1 MTAGT
6 KAVEAML
13 RFSYYARGP
22 VLWDWLHK
30 SRSIV
35 LMYHGITSRSAYS
48 GVENYYGFNLPVS
61 ELERQLEYLKKR
73 CNPVSL
79 QDLLAGRGLSRSRT
93 NVVVTFDDGY
103 GNNYGNAF
111 PLLSRYEIPAV
122 FALTTGFIA
131 DSTPLWNDVI
141 EHLVQNCSRSEVNM
155 RWDSESRDFELR
167 GFEGRLALYNWLMA
181 LAVRIPQERRDD
193 LLEYVARELGSADSE
208 TQIRAREDYRPM
220 TTDQIALMSRS
231 GLIEFASHSVHHYLL
246 SKLAPEKRTFELT
259 ESKRAI
265 EQWSGAPCTT
275 FCVPGGAYDDD
286 VLERARGAGYTSVL
300 TSDVGRVRPGAP
312 TMNRNGIFN
321 GRGIHWYADLVHGPV
336 HTVVARARRTRA
348 RIRSRLRSGAVA

>member
-1 MTAGT
+1 
-6 KAVEAML
+6 ML
-13 RFSYYARGP
+13 RFSYYTRAP

-30 SRSIV
+30 SRSVV

-48 GVENYYGFNLPVS
+48 GVENYHGFNLPVG
-61 ELERQLEYLKKR
+61 ELERQLEYLRKR
-73 CNPVSL
+73 CNPISL

-111 PLLSRYEIPAV
+111 PLLSRFEVPAV

-131 DSTPLWNDVI
+131 DSQPLWNDVI
-141 EHLVQNCSRSEVNM
+141 EHVVQNCSRSEVCM
-155 RWDSESRDFELR
+155 RWDGETRDFVLR

-181 LAVRIPQERRDD
+181 LAVRIPQERRDE
-193 LLEYVARELGSADSE
+193 LLEHVALELGTPACMAE
-208 TQIRAREDYRPM
+208 ILAREDYRPM
-220 TTDQIALMSRS
+220 TPDQIRSMSSS

-246 SKLAPEKRTFELT
+246 SKLAPAKRSFELS
-259 ESKRAI
+259 ESKRMI
-265 EQWSGAPCTT
+265 EAWSGSPCTT

-286 VLERARGAGYTSVL
+286 VLERARGAGYVSVL
-300 TSDVGRVRPGAP
+300 TSDVGAVRPGSV

-348 RIRSRLRSGAVA
+348 RIRSKLRSRAVA

>member
-1 MTAGT
+1 
-6 KAVEAML
+6 ML

-30 SRSIV
+30 SRAVV
-35 LMYHGITSRSAYS
+35 LMYHGITSGGAYS
-48 GVENYYGFNLPVS
+48 GVENYYGFNLPVGA
-61 ELERQLEYLKKR
+61 LERQLEYLRKR
-73 CNPVSL
+73 CNPISL

-103 GNNYGNAF
+103 GNNFGNAF
-111 PLLSRYEIPAV
+111 PLLSRYEVPAV

-131 DSTPLWNDVI
+131 DSRPLWNDVI
-141 EHLVQNCSRSEVNM
+141 EHVVQNCSRPKVSM
-155 RWDSESRDFELR
+155 RWDGETRDFELD

-181 LAVRIPQERRDD
+181 LAVRIPQERRDE
-193 LLEYVARELGSADSE
+193 LLGHVTRELGTPACMAE
-208 TQIRAREDYRPM
+208 IRSREDYRPM
-220 TTDQIALMSRS
+220 TPAQIVLMSRS

-246 SKLAPEKRTFELT
+246 SKLAPEKRSFELT
-259 ESKRAI
+259 ESKRMI
-265 EQWSGAPCTT
+265 EAWTGAACTT

-286 VLERARGAGYTSVL
+286 VLERARSAGYVSIL
-300 TSDVGRVRPGAP
+300 TSDVGAVKPGAV

-336 HTVVARARRTRA
+336 HSVVARARRTRA
-348 RIRSRLRSGAVA
+348 RLRSKLKRGAVA